1 MLHTHR
7 CMVLHEG
14 DHILLLSGYVSSRR
28 LLFRFGS
35 LGMVI
40 LPLEVLCRHALS
52 EVRQE

>member
-7 CMVLHEG
+7 CMVQHED
-14 DHILLLSGYVSSRR
+14 DHILLLSGCVSSRH

-40 LPLEVLCRHALS
+40 PLLEVLYRHALS
-52 EVRQE
+52 EVCQE